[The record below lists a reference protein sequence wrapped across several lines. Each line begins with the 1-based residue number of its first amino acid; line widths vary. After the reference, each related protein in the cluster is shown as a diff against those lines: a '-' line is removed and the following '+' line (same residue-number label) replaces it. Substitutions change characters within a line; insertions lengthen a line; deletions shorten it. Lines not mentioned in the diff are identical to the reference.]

1 MSDSSALHCE
11 IASSGTRCSSFK
23 LVMLVTL
30 GGYHLLMAWWW
41 SPSKHA
47 RKITRCYGE
56 VIVRGVVLAPWEPR
70 RGTLVVRVIELPSL
84 QVGSYSALAKGL
96 TWCKLA
102 HKPPK

>member
-1 MSDSSALHCE
+1 MLARSANPLRVSDSSALHCE

-84 QVGSYSALAKGL
+84 LGDILAVPNM
-96 TWCKLA
+96 WA
-102 HKPPK
+102 